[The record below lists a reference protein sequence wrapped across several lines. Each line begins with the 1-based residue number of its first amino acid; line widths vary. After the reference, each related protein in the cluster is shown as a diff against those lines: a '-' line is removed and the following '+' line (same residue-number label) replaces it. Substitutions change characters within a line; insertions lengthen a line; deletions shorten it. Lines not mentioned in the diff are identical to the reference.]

1 MAAAK
6 AGRSPH
12 VTHHQSYFAVLHSG
26 AQNARNPDAH
36 SVRGGPSPL
45 AACAHPQHFPAE
57 AYLRDSAVL
66 PGWLEWPGWQVCR
79 DYPEWPV

>member
-26 AQNARNPDAH
+26 ARNAMNPDAH
-36 SVRGGPSPL
+36 WVPGALWPAG
-45 AACAHPQHFPAE
+45 AYAHRQHFPAE
-57 AYLRDSAVL
+57 AYSRDSAAL
-66 PGWLEWPGWQVCR
+66 PGWLGW
-79 DYPEWPV
+79 PEWPDHPEWPE